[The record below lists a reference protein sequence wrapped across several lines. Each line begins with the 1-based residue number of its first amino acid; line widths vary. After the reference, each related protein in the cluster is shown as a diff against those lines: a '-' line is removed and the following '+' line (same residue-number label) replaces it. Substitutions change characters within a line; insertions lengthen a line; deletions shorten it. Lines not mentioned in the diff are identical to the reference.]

1 MARLVPIHLCK
12 SVISQRTETKNDV
25 LRATSGGGCPYGGVM
40 FKQQQQQKIL
50 QTHFS
55 VDMDEYFQTSANFT
69 GSNNLCLENYIA
81 VYPLF

>member
-1 MARLVPIHLCK
+1 
-12 SVISQRTETKNDV
+12 
-25 LRATSGGGCPYGGVM
+25 M

-81 VYPLF
+81 VYPLFWNVADTSNVLNTLDNVQKRQRETSKTWKLFKC

>member
-1 MARLVPIHLCK
+1 
-12 SVISQRTETKNDV
+12 
-25 LRATSGGGCPYGGVM
+25 M